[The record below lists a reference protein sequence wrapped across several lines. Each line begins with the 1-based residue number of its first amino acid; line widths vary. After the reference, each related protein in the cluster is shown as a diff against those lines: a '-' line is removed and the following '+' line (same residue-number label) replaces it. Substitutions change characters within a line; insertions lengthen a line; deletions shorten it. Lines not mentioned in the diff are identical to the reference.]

1 MKISVMKGGAW
12 KNSEDE
18 ILKAAVMKYGKTEW
32 ARVASLL
39 PRKSA
44 KHCKARW
51 EEWLDPRIK
60 KTEWTREED
69 EKLMHLSKVL
79 SGQWRT
85 ISSIMDRTAFQCC
98 ERYEK
103 LLDMASREEGQ
114 EEDEDDDPRLL
125 RSGEIDPHPESR
137 PARPDPIDMDEDEKE
152 MLQEARARLANTR
165 GKKAKR
171 KMREREMEL
180 SRRLSNTQKRR
191 ELKAAG
197 IEYIRKRL
205 QLDGE
210 MDYNA
215 EIPFQKEIPAG
226 YYDISN
232 EIRDTSVNKHFTSE
246 QVHIVEHNERVAA
259 EEKRR
264 KADIRR
270 FNQLTQEDLPAA
282 MMQLNRLENR
292 TGVTTK
298 RGKLN
303 LPAPVVS
310 EQEINAIVSG
320 NAALEAVEASRD
332 GSLTSNLLTATPATP
347 NTMARTPLPRNVVME
362 EAYNQRVLK
371 EMPTPLAGGESM
383 LHETKLFAGTGYAGV
398 TPSTG
403 AMNTP
408 STPFTPST
416 PGLLHATPKAITHVD
431 PSVIRQQL
439 ASLPAPQNEYE
450 ASLPEEE
457 LTMESDVTTVEDA
470 EEIERQIREEEAA
483 LEREELARRSE
494 VMKRDLPRGS
504 MIASRFMVDVEG
516 AERLL
521 REEMN
526 AIMRYEDYKYPTVDS
541 STKYTKEVSLD
552 VLSREDRMAAEMMI
566 LEEAEDLKS
575 AVAERTADQLE
586 EEYGDVWENLQ
597 RDLAYDPEEKRV
609 IHLKDVGESDRVR
622 CLQHAFKSLE
632 KLLSKQTKLVQKS
645 EKKVNVLLGGYIT
658 RQKNLLS
665 RLQQLHRDTDMSR
678 INFLC
683 FSKLARHEQKMLALR
698 MKMAKESLKK
708 EKERHSLLQKR
719 YKELLSQLE

>member
-1 MKISVMKGGAW
+1 MKGGAW

-114 EEDEDDDPRLL
+114 EDEDEDDDPRRL

-180 SRRLSNTQKRR
+180 SRRLSNIQKRR

-197 IEYIRKRL
+197 IDYIRKRL

-232 EIRDTSVNKHFTSE
+232 EIRDTSINKHFTSE
-246 QVHIVEHNERVAA
+246 QVNIVEHNERVAA
-259 EEKRR
+259 EEKQR
-264 KADIRR
+264 KADMRR
-270 FNQLTQEDLPAA
+270 FNQLTQENLPAA

-292 TGVTTK
+292 TGATMK
-298 RGKLN
+298 RAKLS

-320 NAALEAVEASRD
+320 NAAFEAVEASRD

-347 NTMARTPLPRNVVME
+347 NSMARTPLARNVVME
-362 EAYNQRVLK
+362 EAHNQRVLK
-371 EMPTPLAGGESM
+371 EMPTPLAGGEST

-403 AMNTP
+403 AVNTP

-416 PGLLHATPKAITHVD
+416 PGLLHAAPKVITNVD
-431 PSVIRQQL
+431 RSVIRQQL

-457 LTMESDVTTVEDA
+457 RTVESDTGDVDDA

-494 VMKRDLPRGS
+494 VMKRGLPRGS
-504 MIASRFMVDVEG
+504 MIASRFMVDAEG
-516 AERLL
+516 AEGLL
-521 REEMN
+521 RQEMN
-526 AIMRYEDYKYPTVDS
+526 AIMRYEDYKYPTAES
-541 STKYTKEVSLD
+541 SAKYTQEVSLD
-552 VLSREDRMAAEMMI
+552 VLSHEDRMAAEMLI
-566 LEEAEDLKS
+566 LEEAGDLES
-575 AVAERTADQLE
+575 ALAQRSPDQME
-586 EEYGDVWENLQ
+586 EEYVYIWENLQ
-597 RDLAYDPEEKRV
+597 RDLAYDPESKRV
-609 IHLKDVGESDRVR
+609 VHLNEVSESDRIR
-622 CLQHAFKSLE
+622 CLRYAFKTLE

-645 EKKVNVLLGGYIT
+645 EKKVNVLLGGYMT

-665 RLQQLHRDTDMSR
+665 RLQQLHRDVDMSR

-683 FSKLARHEQKMLALR
+683 FSKLAQHEQKMLALR
-698 MKMAKESLKK
+698 MKTAKESLKK
-708 EKERHSLLQKR
+708 EKERHSMLQKR
-719 YKELLSQLE
+719 YKELLKTLG